1 MRKSHLFASCA
12 KDKDLIMINVGVH
25 LRDTKGF
32 RQLDKICEHIRGL
45 IGSSWELSR
54 IYTGDEFCVNR
65 LPSLTELNKVCELA
79 EDRNLELTFLIPYL
93 TDWGQETCS
102 RLLDALYKKN
112 PSTEV
117 VVNDWGTLVYV
128 QNKYPSF
135 KLALGRLLNKGFK
148 DPRLQNVD
156 DVFLLSEELA
166 ELLNTG
172 TFDSVELQNSA
183 KVFGFSRMER
193 DLFPYEKHDQKAVS
207 EIKLSYYFPF
217 GYITT
222 GRVCLLS
229 SLEAPKNRKFTIQ
242 DRCTQPCN
250 KLHLRMKSKE
260 IPFEIFQGGN
270 TVFYLYTKPMLEL
283 LVTRAEL
290 DKARLVYQGQAIP

>member
-1 MRKSHLFASCA
+1 
-12 KDKDLIMINVGVH
+12 MINVGVH

-32 RQLDKICEHIRGL
+32 LQLDKIYEDIRGL

-54 IYTGDEFCVNR
+54 IYTGDEFCANR

-102 RLLDALYKKN
+102 RLLDALYEKN

-172 TFDSVELQNSA
+172 TFDSVESVSYTHLT
-183 KVFGFSRMER
+183 
-193 DLFPYEKHDQKAVS
+193 LPTKA
-207 EIKLSYYFPF
+207 
-217 GYITT
+217 
-222 GRVCLLS
+222 
-229 SLEAPKNRKFTIQ
+229 
-242 DRCTQPCN
+242 
-250 KLHLRMKSKE
+250 
-260 IPFEIFQGGN
+260 
-270 TVFYLYTKPMLEL
+270 
-283 LVTRAEL
+283 
-290 DKARLVYQGQAIP
+290 